1 MNDLENEINQ
11 ELEIIYQQRSLKANN
26 MDEIDQSDTPDITLN
41 PELKTQNNYKNET
54 SCKCLADTQK
64 RNKFEKI
71 IDESDGSYYF
81 YQLDDETNTYLDP
94 L

>member
-1 MNDLENEINQ
+1 MNNLENEINQ

-26 MDEIDQSDTPDITLN
+26 MDEIDQSENSETNLN
-41 PELKTQNNYKNET
+41 PELKIQNNNKNET

-71 IDESDGSYYF
+71 VNESDGSYYF